1 MGIDN
6 EINESAVVDYAAA
19 VSSSGSCGPSDTN
32 QGDIVEDVNEDEFIP
47 ESDNNDN
54 DEGLDDGLLNEV
66 SDNMFLEAFFA
77 YDDDDTVNT
86 KVNEKLL
93 RWLCLFISLSQK
105 KI

>member
-6 EINESAVVDYAAA
+6 EINESAVVDYAAV

-54 DEGLDDGLLNEV
+54 DEGLNDGLSDEV
-66 SDNMFLEAFFA
+66 FDAMFEEAFFCI
-77 YDDDDTVNT
+77 
-86 KVNEKLL
+86 
-93 RWLCLFISLSQK
+93 R
-105 KI
+105 